1 MCIIVYTYTYNI
13 DWKPPSDL
21 CFCWR
26 STLEKS
32 RKKNDNF
39 FSDTARLIFRGQNLQ
54 ISYLLNHRRVWVC
67 DLVCCKYHKIQETQ
81 DGDMNCYAAAATLT
95 SFRVDSFQQNPVLQ
109 GLLFLVIAK
118 GFGKS
123 PAKTIYPKNDGWDP
137 TKKRCEW
144 LCLSQDAFGSPNYQ
158 FWDPMI

>member
-1 MCIIVYTYTYNI
+1 MKGSVFVEGRPLKN
-13 DWKPPSDL
+13 
-21 CFCWR
+21 
-26 STLEKS
+26 LEK
-32 RKKNDNF
+32 KKTIF
-39 FSDTARLIFRGQNLQ
+39 FSDTLVLIVRCQNLQ

-118 GFGKS
+118 GFGNHPQKRS
-123 PAKTIYPKNDGWDP
+123 TLRMMVG
-137 TKKRCEW
+137 TLQKKRCE
-144 LCLSQDAFGSPNYQ
+144 
-158 FWDPMI
+158 